1 MPFNKPPFTKAD
13 SHRIMDAYAAY
24 DTDARAHGPDDLDAF
39 QDAVLPLLTPA
50 PTYVAVAPHC
60 DMTQFWT

>member
-1 MPFNKPPFTKAD
+1 MSNNPAITLSD

-39 QDAVLPLLTPA
+39 QEAVLPLLTPA

-60 DMTQFWT
+60 DLTQFWT